1 MTNASVAP
9 AAVPGPDALAGRDL
23 LRRARAGSADAL
35 GELLASCGGKLLAL
49 IRLRLGPT
57 LRREVESRDV
67 LQSTLLKG
75 LERFE
80 QFGGAEQ
87 RTLAAWLARIATNEI
102 RDLADYHGRQRRDGR
117 LRASLDSMPEAA
129 HLAARVRSQT
139 SRIALDERQALL
151 EHALEALSPE
161 QREAIILRRFEELS
175 YGEMG
180 ERLGRSPDACRML
193 HARALAALTTS
204 MRAFPR

>member
-1 MTNASVAP
+1 MTTPSAAP
-9 AAVPGPDALAGRDL
+9 VEPPDPDRRDL
-23 LRRARAGSADAL
+23 LSRAREGSADAL
-35 GELLASCGGKLLAL
+35 GELLASCGGRLLAL
-49 IRLRLGPT
+49 IRLRLGPA

-67 LQSTLLKG
+67 LQATLLKG

-80 QFGGAEQ
+80 QFGGTERRA
-87 RTLAAWLARIATNEI
+87 LGAWLARIAVNEI

-117 LRASLDSMPEAA
+117 RRVSIEATPEAA
-129 HLAARVRSQT
+129 QLAEHVRSQT

-151 EHALEALSPE
+151 ERALEGLAPE

-175 YGEMG
+175 YAEMG

-193 HARALAALTTS
+193 HARALAALTSS
-204 MRAFPR
+204 MRSVQ